1 MVLVLERAG
10 VATAAAAQRMRGL
23 PEPVGLGTERQH
35 MFMASFL
42 PPLPSFSLPL
52 ACSLSITLIFPYPLF
67 SFLLLSFVCPGIT
80 CGRARGAEIKGRL
93 GFQHPPR
100 TAHHVSLMPY
110 PHLLTKTHTHSS
122 LSFCHLAYDQRIWG
136 AAGNKLWLCC
146 DSMLNFWCLSKGWSP
161 APRPVPALHKLWLLS
176 KHVRTNLSWI
186 LLNW

>member
-67 SFLLLSFVCPGIT
+67 SFLLLSPGTT
-80 CGRARGAEIKGRL
+80 CGRAHGAEIKGQL
-93 GFQHPPR
+93 GFQHPPW

-110 PHLLTKTHTHSS
+110 PRLLTKTHTCTPLCHFVIWHTIREYWVQQVISYGCAVT
-122 LSFCHLAYDQRIWG
+122 LCFIFDAFPRVGHQHLALSLLYINSG
-136 AAGNKLWLCC
+136 CYP
-146 DSMLNFWCLSKGWSP
+146 SMSEPTFP
-161 APRPVPALHKLWLLS
+161 EYY
-176 KHVRTNLSWI
+176 
-186 LLNW
+186 